1 MGSLVLRIKMVCD
14 YKNVEVEISGS
25 GFSSIQKHETT
36 EIQFFSNW
44 HPYVNNMHI
53 VGLAQLMVVLII
65 NNELYK
71 YNNWII

>member
-36 EIQFFSNW
+36 EIQFFFKLTS
-44 HPYVNNMHI
+44 
-53 VGLAQLMVVLII
+53 LC
-65 NNELYK
+65 
-71 YNNWII
+71 